1 MQAIPASPSSPA
13 SEVARSICGRGLK
26 GNRLQETVSVPITGK
41 FNGGVGFRPGWI
53 QGPRWYYQGSGCP
66 VASHFL
72 GPRPAFVQWPQ
83 PPPCFPVHREA
94 SLRPGWLAGRGLWVV
109 GEVSGMGTREG
120 IFPKEALG
128 GGSEGVAQKGDVGV
142 GQVKPGYP
150 SYFIQSPASKV
161 SPSVGREALGQGR

>member
-72 GPRPAFVQWPQ
+72 GPRPAFVQCLSL
-83 PPPCFPVHREA
+83 PPASPSIGKRPCA
-94 SLRPGWLAGRGLWVV
+94 QAGWLA
-109 GEVSGMGTREG
+109 EVSGWWGRSQAWERGKAFSQRKLWVGEARGLPKKGTWVWDR
-120 IFPKEALG
+120 
-128 GGSEGVAQKGDVGV
+128 
-142 GQVKPGYP
+142 
-150 SYFIQSPASKV
+150 
-161 SPSVGREALGQGR
+161 